1 MVASVS
7 TGFSASIDFGKITFT
22 RENNGGDKTWT
33 VLNFTVADPTIDGKR
48 YLDRR
53 SIRFTLDT
61 DRTNRYVR
69 TDIPLN
75 DRFLLRKKW
84 LKTGK
89 LNNESTLYVG
99 GRPLKGPEISDV
111 NSLTTSEKQF
121 ISWIII
127 NASDLIRM
135 ALESGKIKPES
146 SIRAWEK
153 LVRNDTFERQTRKTF
168 YPYLGSNFSDV
179 KKSQEHSKTRLKT
192 IQKQLKD
199 IKLYSGSIDGV
210 IGPQTRAA
218 IRKFEKQNGLFP
230 NAFLS
235 ANERNK
241 LTQLSKKQQ
250 SGVAKTQTASS
261 QIVSKEAERIK
272 QLEARVLFLSE
283 LSGKRLKIINEL
295 RKNDNSVLQ
304 KLETEINVL
313 KRNNEYF
320 ANLASDRLVEI
331 SKLKAKVAVQ
341 PDDGQLKKRADFLGE
356 LARKRLKRIADLV
369 KEVENLE
376 KKTQEVKDLQQK
388 TDFLDELA
396 AKRLKRVNELTKQI
410 NSYKLDNQ
418 NVIKLSNQ
426 QAEEIDKQSY
436 KLIEKDNKI
445 ISLEQK
451 ITELTTVLPTFD
463 WETQK
468 GKLERALLEQQ
479 SLNGV
484 LQSKLDAL
492 EVKNKNTTDELLVL
506 QGDLSSAKKEL
517 DSVKKENKDLTDIV
531 ANLETEI
538 AALDELS
545 ARENKSKFKLSEDW
559 STLERWV
566 PAQQLRFCSILSEYS
581 VAADEAAASMNQLK
595 QNAAV
600 TLRDENMQAL
610 LLPSPSGAN
619 SLFQNWIAKVEKV
632 FVINLDNGGIGA
644 GIVLRTPC
652 EVTIGSGA
660 QVVNEAG
667 SFKIEEFR
675 AIALPD
681 EPIFKQLEQL
691 SNGDTVIING
701 GFITYGD
708 GKDLSKFITNVDGIK
723 KRLVESERPDN
734 APDYFVDITYL
745 SQL

>member
-111 NSLTTSEKQF
+111 NSLTTPEKQF

-168 YPYLGSNFSDV
+168 QPYLGSNFSDV
-179 KKSQEHSKTRLKT
+179 KKSQEHSKTRLQT

-199 IKLYSGSIDGV
+199 LKLYSGSIDGV

-218 IRKFEKQNGLFP
+218 IRKFEEQNGLFP

-250 SGVAKTQTASS
+250 PGVVKAQSGSS
-261 QIVSKEAERIK
+261 QSRPKEAERIK
-272 QLEARVLFLSE
+272 QLEARVRFLSE
-283 LSGKRLKIINEL
+283 LSGKRLKTINEL

-313 KRNNEYF
+313 KRSSRYF
-320 ANLASDRLVEI
+320 SKLAGDRLVEI
-331 SKLKAKVAVQ
+331 NKLKAKVADQ
-341 PDDGQLKKRADFLGE
+341 PDYGQLKQRAEFLDE
-356 LARKRLKRIADLV
+356 LAGKRLKKISDLV
-369 KEVENLE
+369 NEVEQLE
-376 KKTQEVKDLQQK
+376 KKIQEQQDLQQK

-396 AKRLKRVNELTKQI
+396 
-410 NSYKLDNQ
+410 
-418 NVIKLSNQ
+418 
-426 QAEEIDKQSY
+426 
-436 KLIEKDNKI
+436 
-445 ISLEQK
+445 
-451 ITELTTVLPTFD
+451 
-463 WETQK
+463 
-468 GKLERALLEQQ
+468 
-479 SLNGV
+479 
-484 LQSKLDAL
+484 
-492 EVKNKNTTDELLVL
+492 
-506 QGDLSSAKKEL
+506 
-517 DSVKKENKDLTDIV
+517 
-531 ANLETEI
+531 
-538 AALDELS
+538 
-545 ARENKSKFKLSEDW
+545 
-559 STLERWV
+559 
-566 PAQQLRFCSILSEYS
+566 
-581 VAADEAAASMNQLK
+581 
-595 QNAAV
+595 
-600 TLRDENMQAL
+600 
-610 LLPSPSGAN
+610 
-619 SLFQNWIAKVEKV
+619 
-632 FVINLDNGGIGA
+632 
-644 GIVLRTPC
+644 
-652 EVTIGSGA
+652 GS
-660 QVVNEAG
+660 
-667 SFKIEEFR
+667 
-675 AIALPD
+675 D
-681 EPIFKQLEQL
+681 
-691 SNGDTVIING
+691 
-701 GFITYGD
+701 
-708 GKDLSKFITNVDGIK
+708 
-723 KRLVESERPDN
+723 
-734 APDYFVDITYL
+734 
-745 SQL
+745 

>member
-1 MVASVS
+1 MKKLVITFVIMFASVS

-111 NSLTTSEKQF
+111 NSLTTPEKQF

-179 KKSQEHSKTRLKT
+179 KKSQEHSKTRLQT

-199 IKLYSGSIDGV
+199 LKLYSGSIDGV

-218 IRKFEKQNGLFP
+218 IRKFEEQNGLFP

-250 SGVAKTQTASS
+250 PGVVKAQSGSS
-261 QIVSKEAERIK
+261 QSRPKEAERIK
-272 QLEARVLFLSE
+272 QLEARVRFLSE
-283 LSGKRLKIINEL
+283 LSGKRLKTINEL

-313 KRNNEYF
+313 KRSSRYF
-320 ANLASDRLVEI
+320 SKLAGDRLVEI
-331 SKLKAKVAVQ
+331 NKLKAKVADQ
-341 PDDGQLKKRADFLGE
+341 PDDGQLKN
-356 LARKRLKRIADLV
+356 V
-369 KEVENLE
+369 
-376 KKTQEVKDLQQK
+376 
-388 TDFLDELA
+388 
-396 AKRLKRVNELTKQI
+396 QI
-410 NSYKLDNQ
+410 
-418 NVIKLSNQ
+418 
-426 QAEEIDKQSY
+426 
-436 KLIEKDNKI
+436 
-445 ISLEQK
+445 
-451 ITELTTVLPTFD
+451 F
-463 WETQK
+463 
-468 GKLERALLEQQ
+468 
-479 SLNGV
+479 
-484 LQSKLDAL
+484 
-492 EVKNKNTTDELLVL
+492 
-506 QGDLSSAKKEL
+506 
-517 DSVKKENKDLTDIV
+517 
-531 ANLETEI
+531 
-538 AALDELS
+538 
-545 ARENKSKFKLSEDW
+545 
-559 STLERWV
+559 
-566 PAQQLRFCSILSEYS
+566 
-581 VAADEAAASMNQLK
+581 
-595 QNAAV
+595 
-600 TLRDENMQAL
+600 
-610 LLPSPSGAN
+610 
-619 SLFQNWIAKVEKV
+619 
-632 FVINLDNGGIGA
+632 
-644 GIVLRTPC
+644 
-652 EVTIGSGA
+652 
-660 QVVNEAG
+660 
-667 SFKIEEFR
+667 
-675 AIALPD
+675 
-681 EPIFKQLEQL
+681 
-691 SNGDTVIING
+691 
-701 GFITYGD
+701 
-708 GKDLSKFITNVDGIK
+708 
-723 KRLVESERPDN
+723 
-734 APDYFVDITYL
+734 
-745 SQL
+745 